1 MFDEG
6 EIQDRLARNLAQ
18 FFQPWHKDTIL
29 PASFADKMGV
39 ERLSGSIRFFEVIDR
54 RKDGVVRRGPR
65 S

>member
-1 MFDEG
+1 MFDEW
-6 EIQDRLARNLAQ
+6 EIQDRLARDLAQ

-39 ERLSGSIRFFEVIDR
+39 ERLSGSIGFFEVIDC
-54 RKDGVVRRGPR
+54 RKDGVVQRGQH